1 MSRADLQQDL
11 TASQLEVEMKQRKI
25 EELAKD
31 MAGLKKRVQFKT
43 NLEKSFESLQQKY
56 QVKTDEL
63 EKLKR
68 IGSLRHGRK

>member
-1 MSRADLQQDL
+1 MCRADLQQDL

-68 IGSLRHGRK
+68 IGSLRQGRK